1 MTSVCLKFVQNG
13 KRWFDGKII
22 NQNFEE
28 VKKETFGYLYDT
40 SLSSDEDSDDETDSD
55 SQIFTFY
62 IPNFYIICESYIV
75 LLYSR
80 CTK

>member
-55 SQIFTFY
+55 S
-62 IPNFYIICESYIV
+62 
-75 LLYSR
+75 
-80 CTK
+80 